1 MINGVKKKGFFCQIF
16 LLSYLFMGIAFV
28 WAALPPLPAH
38 QNIGINDGL
47 FNNMVEEDCRFCHEN
62 PDQFPVE
69 DETIP
74 NRHHLLIDTVIPDPT
89 DAPFGTPGELYE
101 CFTCHDIDTST
112 GEIVFIV
119 ERDCLVCHIQDPP
132 SELTV
137 HHRTDL
143 AQGTL
148 PQGPDCQAC
157 HGSLVDNIED
167 GHYIPTHEP
176 SAITPKR
183 SGGTG
188 LPLNDEGNGRGA
200 CTYCH
205 STGTGDP
212 SIPGVDPDSG
222 VLVYSTKDTHH
233 NTGFGFD
240 ATKCDW
246 CHRIVP
252 PSPTPDLRDIRTCE
266 NCHAPGS
273 IHSIQTDSNGD
284 GIINDEVIGYGHI
297 GGSDDCQGC
306 HDFSALSAPGTGPV
320 VPYINTISASVL
332 TAGIESTV
340 TLTGSA
346 FTNISEGVELTSNV
360 IVTADDG
367 SLTELIPDAL
377 NESTLTVT
385 IPGTLAT
392 GTYRVK
398 AVKLDKFSNPM
409 VISVEP
415 DVWIADVTCNKK
427 KKILFIYGTG
437 FSEKAEGTDAY
448 INVLIDDQIAEII
461 SWTDTTIKSSVS
473 PCPKHVSIT
482 VNSLFGSDTHSYGSK
497 NGRKPDKPCKGKKC

>member
-1 MINGVKKKGFFCQIF
+1 MIEELKKKGLFCLIF
-16 LLSYLFMGIAFV
+16 LLSYSLMRITLVRIALV

-38 QNIGINDGL
+38 QNIGTIDGL

-74 NRHHLLIDTVIPDPT
+74 NRHHLLINTVIPDPT

-101 CFTCHDIDTST
+101 CLSCHEVDPIT
-112 GEIVFIV
+112 GDFIV
-119 ERDCLVCHIQDPP
+119 ERDCLVCHIQDP

-167 GHYIPTHEP
+167 GHYIPTYEP
-176 SAITPKR
+176 SVLIPKR
-183 SGGTG
+183 SGGAG
-188 LPLNDEGNGRGA
+188 LPLNSEGNGRGA

-212 SIPGVDPDSG
+212 SIPGLDSDSG
-222 VLVYSTKDTHH
+222 ALVYSTEDTHH

-246 CHRIVP
+246 CHDFTIPFEVQIRI
-252 PSPTPDLRDIRTCE
+252 CE
-266 NCHAPGS
+266 NCHAPNS

-284 GIINDEVIGYGHI
+284 GIINSEVIGYGHI
-297 GGSDDCQGC
+297 GDSDDCRGC

-320 VPYINTISASVL
+320 VPYITAMSASVL
-332 TAGIESTV
+332 TGGTESTV

-346 FTNISEGVELTSNV
+346 FTNISESVELTSNV
-360 IVTADDG
+360 IVTSDDG
-367 SLTELIPDAL
+367 SSIELIPDAL
-377 NESTLTVT
+377 NESTF
-385 IPGTLAT
+385 
-392 GTYRVK
+392 
-398 AVKLDKFSNPM
+398 DKFSNPM

-415 DVWIADVTCNKK
+415 VVWIADVNCNKK
-427 KKILFIYGTG
+427 KKILSIYGTG
-437 FSEKAEGTDAY
+437 FIDKVEGTDAY
-448 INVLIDDQIAEII
+448 INVLINDQIAEII
-461 SWTDTTIKSSVS
+461 SWAETTIKSSVS
-473 PCPKHVSIT
+473 FCPKRASIT
-482 VNSLFGSDTHSYGSK
+482 VNSLFGSDTYSYGSV
-497 NGRKPDKPCKGKKC
+497 NGGKPDNPCKGNKC